1 MYQEHS
7 VLATV
12 TLKQSKLRPEELSS
26 TLTDTAQ
33 PRTARAGKRDHGL
46 WVLAAYVHQLKS
58 CMSIGRAWWSP
69 QDYKQQRKKYSA
81 QTGTPVNRDELV
93 QTNLTCRP
101 QPHNEQE
108 GKKTNRRTCQRRKKK
123 VHTQKNCS
131 LKNRLN
137 GHDHP
142 DGRPPSYK

>member
-1 MYQEHS
+1 
-7 VLATV
+7 VLV
-12 TLKQSKLRPEELSS
+12 
-26 TLTDTAQ
+26 
-33 PRTARAGKRDHGL
+33 
-46 WVLAAYVHQLKS
+46 AYVHQLKS

-108 GKKTNRRTCQRRKKK
+108 GKQTNRRTCQRKKKK
-123 VHTQKNCS
+123 VHTQEELQLENPIKWS
-131 LKNRLN
+131 RS
-137 GHDHP
+137 P
-142 DGRPPSYK
+142 RWPPTIV